1 MKLKHLS
8 VVNYKNILS
17 CELDFSDKIN
27 CFIGKNGMGKTN
39 ILDAIY
45 YLSFC
50 KSHTNSIDNQVIT
63 HNEEFFVL
71 QGNYLRNSAE
81 ENIYCGL
88 KRRQTKQF
96 KRNKVAYR
104 KYSEHIGFLPLVLV
118 SPADTMLILDGSEG
132 RRWFVDVAISQYDK
146 AYLAAL
152 IRYNSALKNRNL
164 LLKKESNDELMF
176 DLYEEEMVASGQLI
190 YERRKDF
197 IQRFV
202 PIFQHYYDLLSNG
215 KEQVALQYTSHLSD
229 CESFAELLRTTR
241 QRDTLIG
248 FSTKGIHR
256 DDLEMLLG
264 DYPIKRLG
272 SQGQMKTYLIALKFA
287 QFDFL
292 KEINGGMCPILLLD
306 DIFDKLDAERVE
318 RIVTLVSG
326 NHFGQIFITDT
337 NREHLD
343 EMLARVGDESRI
355 FTIENGAVIS

>member
-39 ILDAIY
+39 LLDAIY

-50 KSHTNSIDNQVIT
+50 KSHTNVIDNQVIA
-63 HNEEFFVL
+63 HDEDFFVL
-71 QGNYLRNSAE
+71 QGFYRRHSVE
-81 ENIYCGL
+81 EVIYCGL
-88 KRRQTKQF
+88 KRRQKKQF
-96 KRNKVAYR
+96 KRNKVAYQ

-118 SPADTMLILDGSEG
+118 SPADASLISDGSEA
-132 RRWFVDVAISQYDK
+132 RRWFLDVAISQYDK

-152 IRYNSALKNRNL
+152 IRYTSALKNRNL
-164 LLKKESNDELMF
+164 LLKNESTDELMF

-190 YERRKDF
+190 YERRRDF
-197 IQRFV
+197 VQRFV
-202 PIFQHYYDLLSNG
+202 PTFQRYYDLLANG
-215 KEQVALQYTSHLSD
+215 SEAVALQYTSHLSD
-229 CESFAELLRTTR
+229 CESFAELLRSTR
-241 QRDTLIG
+241 QRDRLIG

-256 DDLEMLLG
+256 DDLEMLL
-264 DYPIKRLG
+264 DEYLIKRVG
-272 SQGQMKTYLIALKFA
+272 SQGQNKTYLIALKFA

-292 KEINGGMCPILLLD
+292 KEINGGMCPLLLLD

-318 RIVTLVSG
+318 RIITLVSG

-343 EMLARVGDESRI
+343 EMLARVGDDSQI
-355 FTIENGAVIS
+355 FTVENGNVID